1 MPGKGKP
8 LNLDEN
14 PFEDPEWR
22 LANKLLRDSGFSLPW
37 IETRKE
43 IETDLKDARTTLR
56 VAWDVRQEFLAANRP
71 NSQVE
76 GAWQRA
82 VEAFKAKITTLNKQ
96 IFTYNLD
103 VPADRFQLLP
113 VSVEREIEKARSS
126 KPTFS

>member
-56 VAWDVRQEFLAANRP
+56 VAWDVRQESLAANRP